1 MAYELRESDVYGL
14 TRQLA
19 ESWRLRGRELFYK
32 YCPYCHGG
40 DHRDKDT
47 FSVNLDTGAYKCFRA
62 SCGAQG
68 HFVEMAR
75 DFRYRLE
82 GLDGGREKRRYR
94 TFPRGE
100 IITRQ
105 AAVDYM
111 KSRGISE
118 EITRRYK
125 ITVRSDDPRILV
137 FPFCDENGDV
147 RFIKYRRTDFD
158 KARDK
163 NKEWCEKDAEPILF
177 GIEQCRGFEQLIITE
192 GQIDSLSVAQAGFD
206 NAVSVPTGAL
216 GFRWLDSDRAF
227 DWIHKF
233 KRVVV
238 FGDLENGQIS
248 LLKTLSARLMLP
260 VYHVRCEDYLGEKDA
275 NDILRKYGEKAV
287 RVCIENAV
295 PCETPH
301 IKRLCDV
308 ESVDLD
314 ALPKIKTD
322 IRELDRVI
330 GGLIFGQVIL
340 LSGRRGE
347 GKSTFMSQLCAQA
360 LDQGV
365 SLFAYSGELTDY
377 HFKAWLDM
385 QLAGGENI
393 SSTLNEY
400 GDAHYF
406 LRGDVSARINEWYA
420 DRAYIYDNAFVDD
433 DELSGVIESAEL
445 AIRRYGV
452 KLVCVDNLMTA
463 LDIDPQSDLYRA
475 QSDFVKRL
483 KRLALKY
490 GVAVILVAHPKKSR
504 DDFTND
510 TVSGSADITNAVDV
524 VLNYQRAPQDSG
536 CDSILTCTKNRIGGK
551 LITNDNAIRLYYS
564 DKSKR
569 IISESSDKARR
580 YGCFADEDG
589 MEASA
594 AAGAKSFS
602 LCSMLEENP

>member
-1 MAYELRESDVYGL
+1 MAYELREDDIYGL

-19 ESWRLRGRELFYK
+19 ESWQLRGRELFYK

-40 DHRDKDT
+40 DHRDKET

-75 DFRYRLE
+75 DFKYRL
-82 GLDGGREKRRYR
+82 DGISDGREKKQYR
-94 TFPRGE
+94 TFPRRE
-100 IITRQ
+100 IVTKQ
-105 AAVDYM
+105 AAIDYM
-111 KSRGISE
+111 ASRGISE
-118 EITRRYK
+118 EITRRYR
-125 ITVRSDDPRILV
+125 ITVRGDDPHILV

-147 RFIKYRRTDFD
+147 RYIKYRKTNFD

-163 NKEWCEKDAEPILF
+163 NKEWSEKDTEPILF
-177 GIEQCRGFEQLIITE
+177 GVQQCTNFEQLIITE
-192 GQIDSLSVAQAGFD
+192 GQIDSLSVAQAGYD

-227 DWIHKF
+227 DWVHKF

-238 FGDLENGQIS
+238 FGDLENGQMS

-260 VYHVRCEDYLGEKDA
+260 VYHVRYEDYLGEKDA
-275 NDILRKYGEKAV
+275 NDILRKYGEKAI
-287 RVCIENAV
+287 RACIDNAV
-295 PCETPH
+295 QVETPH
-301 IKRLCDV
+301 IKRLSDV
-308 ESVDLD
+308 ENVDLN
-314 ALPKIKTD
+314 ALPKIRTN

-330 GGLIFGQVIL
+330 GGLVFGQVIL
-340 LSGRRGE
+340 LSGKRGE
-347 GKSTFMSQLCAQA
+347 GKSTFMSQLCAEA
-360 LDQGV
+360 LDQGAG
-365 SLFAYSGELTDY
+365 LFAYSGELTDY

-393 SSTLNEY
+393 EGCLNEY
-400 GDAHYF
+400 GDTNYF
-406 LRGDVSARINEWYA
+406 LRDDVSTKINAWYS
-420 DRAYIYDNAFVDD
+420 DRAYIYDNAYVDD
-433 DELSGVIESAEL
+433 DELSGVIECAEL

-475 QSDFVKRL
+475 QSNFVKRL

-504 DDFTND
+504 ESFDND
-510 TVSGSADITNAVDV
+510 TVSGSSDITNAVDV
-524 VLNYQRAPQDSG
+524 VLNYQRAPQDSD
-536 CDSILTCTKNRIGGK
+536 CDSVLTCTKNRIGGK
-551 LITNDNAIRLYYS
+551 LITNDSAIQLYYS

-569 IISESSDKARR
+569 IISASGDRTRR
-580 YGCFADEDG
+580 YGCFAEPLESAPPISWEDDYF
-589 MEASA
+589 A
-594 AAGAKSFS
+594 
-602 LCSMLEENP
+602 

>member
-1 MAYELRESDVYGL
+1 MMAYELREDDIYGL

-19 ESWRLRGRELFYK
+19 ESWQLRGRELFYK

-40 DHRDKDT
+40 NHRDKET
-47 FSVNLDTGAYKCFRA
+47 FSVNLDTGAYKCFRS

-75 DFRYRLE
+75 DFKYH
-82 GLDGGREKRRYR
+82 LDGISDGREKKQYR
-94 TFPRGE
+94 TFPRKE
-100 IITRQ
+100 IITKQ
-105 AAVDYM
+105 AAIDYM
-111 KSRGISE
+111 ASRGISE

-125 ITVRSDDPRILV
+125 ITVRGDDPHILV

-147 RFIKYRRTDFD
+147 RFIKYRKTNFD

-163 NKEWCEKDAEPILF
+163 NKEWSEKDTEPILF
-177 GIEQCRGFEQLIITE
+177 GVEQCKDFDTLIITE
-192 GQIDSLSVAQAGFD
+192 GQIDSLSVAQAGFN

-216 GFRWLDSDRAF
+216 GFRWLDNDKAF
-227 DWIHKF
+227 DWVHKF
-233 KRVVV
+233 KRVIV
-238 FGDLENGQIS
+238 FGDLENGQMS
-248 LLKTLSARLMLP
+248 LLKTLTARLMLP
-260 VYHVRCEDYLGEKDA
+260 VYHVRYEDYLGEKDA
-275 NDILRKYGEKAV
+275 NDILRKYGEHAV
-287 RVCIENAV
+287 RKCVENAV
-295 PCETPH
+295 QVETPH
-301 IKRLCDV
+301 IKRLSDV
-308 ESVDLD
+308 ENIDLN
-314 ALPKIKTD
+314 ALPKIKTN

-330 GGLIFGQVIL
+330 GGLVFGQVIL
-340 LSGRRGE
+340 LSGKRGE
-347 GKSTFMSQLCAQA
+347 GKSTFMSQLCAEA

-393 SSTLNEY
+393 DGCLNEY
-400 GDAHYF
+400 GDTNYF
-406 LRGDVSARINEWYA
+406 LRDDVSAKINAWYA
-420 DRAYIYDNAFVDD
+420 DRAYIYDNAYVDD
-433 DELSGVIESAEL
+433 DELSGVVECAEL

-490 GVAVILVAHPKKSR
+490 DAAIILVAHPKKSR
-504 DDFTND
+504 DNFDND

-551 LITNDNAIRLYYS
+551 LITNDNAIQLYYS

-569 IISESSDKARR
+569 IISNSGDKSKR
-580 YGCFADEDG
+580 YGCFAESSEGAAPTSWEDDYF
-589 MEASA
+589 A
-594 AAGAKSFS
+594 
-602 LCSMLEENP
+602 